1 MAIVPARLSLEL
13 YDAQGA
19 GGTFLV
25 HMAVDDTSTLAEANT
40 AIGSFKTAF
49 QTVSN
54 AGIKRGQFTLLN
66 KAVAA
71 DPDPSS
77 VIGVGAVYNFSNA
90 ALAPQTAGIL
100 IPSYLDSLVEP
111 NGSINIAGTVQAAFI
126 ASVLDAYL
134 GGTVTDAAYL
144 DLVEG
149 IDAFRTNRKRR
160 LRLRP

>member
-1 MAIVPARLSLEL
+1 MATVPSRLSLEL

-19 GGTFLV
+19 GGTFLL
-25 HMAVDDTSTLAEANT
+25 HMAVDDASTLAQANT
-40 AIGSFKTAF
+40 AIGTIATAF
-49 QTVSN
+49 ETVSN
-54 AGIKRGQFTLLN
+54 AGIKRAQFTLLN
-66 KAVAA
+66 KAVAV

-90 ALAPQTAGIL
+90 ALQPQTAGIL

-111 NGSINIAGTVQAAFI
+111 NGGIDITGTVQAAFI
-126 ASVLDAYL
+126 TSILDPIL

-144 DLVEG
+144 DLVEAL
-149 IDAFRTNRKRR
+149 DAFRTNRKRR